1 MSLITKFIT
10 AVIEPQFM
18 LARDLMALA
27 IADGEVTS
35 EEMKAISD
43 ICHFEGVDEESLMN
57 SLQEG
62 GEQYQIRIP
71 QNRKEKENYLR
82 ELILLIGADEYCS
95 PQEVYLFQIVASKMG
110 LNQMDIV
117 GLFMLTATHTFFRG
131 DIGSKVLASFLK
143 NYIDPIGR
151 TIGQNRESLR
161 QMYEIV
167 AMNTERL
174 DDQEAY
180 CCLMHENLSK
190 TTEALSENQILI
202 DGFRCIGIDFL
213 QLLKT
218 EENNAFKEYTTPVWN
233 IG

>member
-1 MSLITKFIT
+1 MSLITRFIT
-10 AVIEPQFM
+10 AVTEPQFM

-27 IADGEVTS
+27 IADGEVTPD
-35 EEMKAISD
+35 EMEAISN

-57 SLQEG
+57 SLQKG
-62 GEQYQIRIP
+62 GEKYQIHIP

-117 GLFMLTATHTFFRG
+117 GLFMLTATHTYFRG
-131 DIGSKVLASFLK
+131 NIGAKVLASFLK

-151 TIGQNRESLR
+151 TVSQNREGLR
-161 QMYEIV
+161 RMYETV
-167 AMNTERL
+167 AMKTERL

-180 CCLMHENLSK
+180 CYLMHENLSK

-213 QLLKT
+213 QLLK
-218 EENNAFKEYTTPVWN
+218 EQERRVYDQYTDR
-233 IG
+233 